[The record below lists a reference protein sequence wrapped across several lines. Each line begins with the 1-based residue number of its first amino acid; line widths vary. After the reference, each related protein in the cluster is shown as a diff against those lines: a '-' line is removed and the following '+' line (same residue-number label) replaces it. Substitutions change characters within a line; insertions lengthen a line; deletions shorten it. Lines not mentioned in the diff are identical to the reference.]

1 MDFNASLRKAVKTGT
16 VFLGKNKTQEC
27 IEEGKAKLVVVAQN
41 SPESVK
47 NLANETKD
55 IPVYV
60 YEGSSVQLG
69 KACGMPYVVSALAVV
84 EPGESDILN
93 ISRV

>member
-16 VFLGKNKTQEC
+16 VFLGRNKTQEC
-27 IEEGKAKLVVVAQN
+27 IEEGKARLVVVAKN

-47 NLANETKD
+47 NLVKETD
-55 IPVYV
+55 IPVYI

-69 KACGMPYVVSALAVV
+69 KACGMPYVVSALAVI

-93 ISRV
+93 VARV

>member
-16 VFLGKNKTQEC
+16 VFLGRNKTRES
-27 IEEGKAKLVVVAQN
+27 IEAGKAKLVVVARN

-47 NLANETKD
+47 TLVNETD

-93 ISRV
+93 AARV

>member
-16 VFLGKNKTQEC
+16 VFLGRNKTQEC
-27 IEEGKAKLVVVAQN
+27 IEEGKAKLVVVAKN

-47 NLANETKD
+47 NIVKEID

-93 ISRV
+93 AARV

>member
-16 VFLGKNKTQEC
+16 VFLGQNKTREC
-27 IEEGKAKLVVVAQN
+27 IEEGKAKLVVMAKN
-41 SPESVK
+41 SPETVK
-47 NLANETKD
+47 DLVKESD

-60 YEGSSVQLG
+60 YDGSSVQLG
-69 KACGMPYVVSALAVV
+69 KACGMPYVVSALAVI

-93 ISRV
+93 VARV

>member
-16 VFLGKNKTQEC
+16 VFLGQNKTREC
-27 IEEGKAKLVVVAQN
+27 IEEGKARLVVVAAN

-47 NLANETKD
+47 DLVKEINV
-55 IPVYV
+55 PVYV

-84 EPGESDILN
+84 EPGESDILTAA
-93 ISRV
+93 RV

>member
-1 MDFNASLRKAVKTGT
+1 VKTGT
-16 VFLGKNKTQEC
+16 VFLGQNKTQEC
-27 IEEGKAKLVVVAQN
+27 IEEGKAKLVVVAAN

-47 NLANETKD
+47 NLVKETD

-93 ISRV
+93 VARV

>member
-16 VFLGKNKTQEC
+16 VLLGQNKTQES
-27 IEEGKAKLVVVAQN
+27 IEEGKAKLIVVARN

-47 NLANETKD
+47 NLVNEID

-69 KACGMPYVVSALAVV
+69 KACGRPYVVSALAVV

-93 ISRV
+93 AARV

>member
-16 VFLGKNKTQEC
+16 VFLGRNKTQEC
-27 IEEGKAKLVVVAQN
+27 IEEGKARLVVVAKN

-47 NLANETKD
+47 NLVKETD
-55 IPVYV
+55 IPVYI

-69 KACGMPYVVSALAVV
+69 KACGMPYVSVRL
-84 EPGESDILN
+84 P
-93 ISRV
+93 

>member
-16 VFLGKNKTQEC
+16 VFLGQNKTREC
-27 IEEGKAKLVVVAQN
+27 IEEGKAKLVVVAAN

-47 NLANETKD
+47 NLVKEID

-69 KACGMPYVVSALAVV
+69 KACGMPYVVSALAVI

-93 ISRV
+93 AARV

>member
-16 VFLGKNKTQEC
+16 VFLGRNKTRES
-27 IEEGKAKLVVVAQN
+27 IESGKAKLVVVARN

-47 NLANETKD
+47 NLVKETE

-69 KACGMPYVVSALAVV
+69 KACGRPYVVSALAVV

-93 ISRV
+93 AARV

>member
-16 VFLGKNKTQEC
+16 VFLGRNRTREC
-27 IEEGKAKLVVVAQN
+27 IEEGKARLVVVAEN

-47 NLANETKD
+47 NMVSGID

-60 YEGSSVQLG
+60 YEGSSIQLG

-93 ISRV
+93 AVRV

>member
-16 VFLGKNKTQEC
+16 VFLGRNKTQEC
-27 IEEGKAKLVVVAQN
+27 IEEGKAKLVVVAKN

-47 NLANETKD
+47 NIVKEIDT
-55 IPVYV
+55 PVYI

-93 ISRV
+93 AARV

>member
-16 VFLGKNKTQEC
+16 VFLGQNKTREC
-27 IEEGKAKLVVVAQN
+27 VEEGKAKLVVVAEN

-47 NLANETKD
+47 NLVKEID
-55 IPVYV
+55 VPVYV

-84 EPGESDILN
+84 EPGESDILTVA
-93 ISRV
+93 RV

>member
-16 VFLGKNKTQEC
+16 VFLGQNKTREC
-27 IEEGKAKLVVVAQN
+27 VAEGKAKLVVIAKN

-47 NLANETKD
+47 NLVNETD

-60 YEGSSVQLG
+60 YDGSSVQLG

-84 EPGESDILN
+84 EPGESDILTAA
-93 ISRV
+93 RV

>member
-16 VFLGKNKTQEC
+16 VFLGQNKTQEC
-27 IEEGKAKLVVVAQN
+27 IEEGKAKLVVVAKN

-47 NLANETKD
+47 NLVNETD

-60 YEGSSVQLG
+60 YDGSSVQLG
-69 KACGMPYVVSALAVV
+69 KACGRPYVVSALAVV

-93 ISRV
+93 AARV

>member
-16 VFLGKNKTQEC
+16 VFLGRNKTQEC
-27 IEEGKAKLVVVAQN
+27 IEEGKARLVVVAKN

-47 NLANETKD
+47 NLVKETD
-55 IPVYV
+55 IPVYI

-69 KACGMPYVVSALAVV
+69 KACGRPYVVSALAVV

-93 ISRV
+93 AARV

>member
-16 VFLGKNKTQEC
+16 VFLGRNKTQEC
-27 IEEGKAKLVVVAQN
+27 IEEGKAKLVVVAKN

-47 NLANETKD
+47 NIVKEIDT
-55 IPVYV
+55 PVYI

-69 KACGMPYVVSALAVV
+69 KACGMPYVVSALAVI

-93 ISRV
+93 VVRV

>member
-16 VFLGKNKTQEC
+16 VFLGQNKTREC
-27 IEEGKAKLVVVAQN
+27 IEEGKAKLVVVAKN

-47 NLANETKD
+47 NIVKEID

-93 ISRV
+93 AARV

>member
-16 VFLGKNKTQEC
+16 VFLGQNKTQEC
-27 IEEGKAKLVVVAQN
+27 IEEGKAKLVVVAKN

-47 NLANETKD
+47 NIVKEID

-93 ISRV
+93 AARV

>member
-16 VFLGKNKTQEC
+16 VFLGRNKTRES
-27 IEEGKAKLVVVAQN
+27 IEEGKAKLIVVARN

-47 NLANETKD
+47 TLVNETD

-69 KACGMPYVVSALAVV
+69 KACGMPYVVSALAVI

-93 ISRV
+93 VARV

>member
-16 VFLGKNKTQEC
+16 VFLGQNKTREC
-27 IEEGKAKLVVVAQN
+27 IEEGKAKLVVVAKN

-47 NLANETKD
+47 NLVNEID
-55 IPVYV
+55 IPVFV

-69 KACGMPYVVSALAVV
+69 KACGRPYVVSALAVV

-93 ISRV
+93 AARV

>member
-1 MDFNASLRKAVKTGT
+1 MVSG
-16 VFLGKNKTQEC
+16 
-27 IEEGKAKLVVVAQN
+27 I
-41 SPESVK
+41 
-47 NLANETKD
+47 D

-60 YEGSSVQLG
+60 YEGSSIQLG

-93 ISRV
+93 AVRV

>member
-1 MDFNASLRKAVKTGT
+1 VKTGT
-16 VFLGKNKTQEC
+16 VFLGQNKTREC
-27 IEEGKAKLVVVAQN
+27 IEEGRARLVVVAKN

-47 NLANETKD
+47 NLVNEID

-93 ISRV
+93 AARV

>member
-1 MDFNASLRKAVKTGT
+1 MDFNASLRKAVKTGK
-16 VFLGKNKTQEC
+16 VFLGRNKTQEC
-27 IEEGKAKLVVVAQN
+27 IEEGKAKLVVVARN

-47 NLANETKD
+47 SLVNEID

-60 YEGSSVQLG
+60 YDGSSVQLG

-93 ISRV
+93 AARV

>member
-16 VFLGKNKTQEC
+16 VFLGQNKTREC
-27 IEEGKAKLVVVAQN
+27 IEEGRARLVVVAKN

-47 NLANETKD
+47 NLVNETD

-93 ISRV
+93 AVRV

>member
-16 VFLGKNKTQEC
+16 VFLGRNKTRES
-27 IEEGKAKLVVVAQN
+27 IEAGKAKLVVVARN

-47 NLANETKD
+47 NLVNEID
-55 IPVYV
+55 IPVYA

-69 KACGMPYVVSALAVV
+69 KACGMPYVVSALAVI
-84 EPGESDILN
+84 EPGESDIL
-93 ISRV
+93 SAARV